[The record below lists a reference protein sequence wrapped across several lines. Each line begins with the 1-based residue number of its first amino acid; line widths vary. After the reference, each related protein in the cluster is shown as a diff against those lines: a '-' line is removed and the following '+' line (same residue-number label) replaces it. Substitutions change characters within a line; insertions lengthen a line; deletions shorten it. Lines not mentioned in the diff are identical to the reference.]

1 MRDRAYLSREH
12 MRLVTCDNPGHVH
25 EIPRRAMKVLLV
37 NGSARVHGNTAAALQ
52 QIAQTLETEG
62 IDTQI
67 FQLDAGAY
75 RDCIACN
82 RCSDLDGHCV
92 FDDDPVNEFL
102 NLAAQA
108 DGFVFWHTG
117 LLRASFDASSLPRSR
132 SMPAVPTFAHKPGAS
147 IAVARRAGTCASV
160 DVLNK
165 YFTINQ
171 MPVVS
176 SHLLERRLW
185 RRARRK
191 PPRCRG
197 HGNHAQP
204 GPQHGMDAQMHRS
217 GAARASP
224 REPERERTNFI
235 R

>member
-1 MRDRAYLSREH
+1 
-12 MRLVTCDNPGHVH
+12 
-25 EIPRRAMKVLLV
+25 MKVLLV
-37 NGSARVHGNTAAALQ
+37 NGSARVHGNTATALQ
-52 QIAQTLETEG
+52 QIAQTLEAEG

-67 FQLDAGAY
+67 FQLGAGTY

-108 DGFVFWHTG
+108 DGFVFGTPVYYAHPSGRT
-117 LLRASFDASSLPRSR
+117 LSFLDRAFYAGG
-132 SMPAVPTFAHKPGAS
+132 AAFAHKPGAS
-147 IAVARRAGTCASV
+147 IAVARRAGTCSSV

-176 SHLLERRLW
+176 STYWNVAFEAHPKKPFRTP
-185 RRARRK
+185 RAWQPCATWAATWHGYSNASK
-191 PPRCRG
+191 RG
-197 HGNHAQP
+197 AP
-204 GPQHGMDAQMHRS
+204 
-217 GAARASP
+217 RASP
-224 REPERERTNFI
+224 RPSRSAPGRTSFVSI
-235 R
+235 LSRSPCDTMSQGRRTPTKRQAS

>member
-1 MRDRAYLSREH
+1 
-12 MRLVTCDNPGHVH
+12 
-25 EIPRRAMKVLLV
+25 MKVLLV
-37 NGSARVHGNTAAALQ
+37 NGSARVHGNTVTALQ

-67 FQLDAGAY
+67 FPLGAGAY

-108 DGFVFWHTG
+108 DGFVFGTPVYYAHPSG
-117 LLRASFDASSLPRSR
+117 RILSFLDRAFYAGGG
-132 SMPAVPTFAHKPGAS
+132 AFAHKPGAS
-147 IAVARRAGTCASV
+147 IAVARRAGPCASV

-176 SHLLERRLW
+176 STYWNVAFGGAPEETLQDAEGMATMRNLGRNMAWMLKCIEAG
-185 RRARRK
+185 RAAGITA
-191 PPRCRG
+191 P
-197 HGNHAQP
+197 
-204 GPQHGMDAQMHRS
+204 
-217 GAARASP
+217 
-224 REPERERTNFI
+224 EPERERTNFI

>member
-1 MRDRAYLSREH
+1 
-12 MRLVTCDNPGHVH
+12 
-25 EIPRRAMKVLLV
+25 MKVLLV
-37 NGSARVHGNTAAALQ
+37 NGSARVHGNTATALK
-52 QIAQTLETEG
+52 QIAQALEAED

-67 FQLDAGAY
+67 FQLGTAAY

-108 DGFVFWHTG
+108 DGFVFGTPVYYAHPSG
-117 LLRASFDASSLPRSR
+117 RILSFLDRAFYAGGT
-132 SMPAVPTFAHKPGAS
+132 AFAHKPGAS
-147 IAVARRAGTCASV
+147 IAVARRAGTCASF

-176 SHLLERRLW
+176 STYWNVAFGGAPEEDLRDAEGMATMRNLGRNMAWMLKCIEAG
-185 RRARRK
+185 RAAGITA
-191 PPRCRG
+191 P
-197 HGNHAQP
+197 
-204 GPQHGMDAQMHRS
+204 
-217 GAARASP
+217 
-224 REPERERTNFI
+224 EPERARTNFI

>member
-1 MRDRAYLSREH
+1 
-12 MRLVTCDNPGHVH
+12 
-25 EIPRRAMKVLLV
+25 MKVLLV

-108 DGFVFWHTG
+108 DGFVFGTPVYYAHPSG
-117 LLRASFDASSLPRSR
+117 RILSFLDRAFYAGG
-132 SMPAVPTFAHKPGAS
+132 ATFAHKPGAS

-176 SHLLERRLW
+176 STYWNVAFGGAPEETLQDAEGMATMRNLGRNMAWMLKCIE
-185 RRARRK
+185 AG
-191 PPRCRG
+191 RG
-197 HGNHAQP
+197 AGITAP
-204 GPQHGMDAQMHRS
+204 
-217 GAARASP
+217 
-224 REPERERTNFI
+224 EPERERTNFI

>member
-1 MRDRAYLSREH
+1 
-12 MRLVTCDNPGHVH
+12 
-25 EIPRRAMKVLLV
+25 MKVLLV

-108 DGFVFWHTG
+108 DGFVFGTPVYYAHPSG
-117 LLRASFDASSLPRSR
+117 RILSFLDRAFYAGG
-132 SMPAVPTFAHKPGAS
+132 ATFAHKPGAS
-147 IAVARRAGTCASV
+147 IAVARRAGTCVSV

-176 SHLLERRLW
+176 STYWNVAFGGAPEETLQDAEGMATMRNLGRNMAWMLKCIE
-185 RRARRK
+185 AG
-191 PPRCRG
+191 RG
-197 HGNHAQP
+197 AGITAP
-204 GPQHGMDAQMHRS
+204 
-217 GAARASP
+217 
-224 REPERERTNFI
+224 EPERERTNFI

>member
-1 MRDRAYLSREH
+1 
-12 MRLVTCDNPGHVH
+12 
-25 EIPRRAMKVLLV
+25 MKVLLV
-37 NGSARVHGNTAAALQ
+37 NGSARVHGNTATALQ

-67 FQLDAGAY
+67 FQLGAGAY

-82 RCSDLDGHCV
+82 RCSNLDGHCV

-108 DGFVFWHTG
+108 DGFVFGTPVYYAHPSG
-117 LLRASFDASSLPRSR
+117 RILSFLDRAFYAGG
-132 SMPAVPTFAHKPGAS
+132 AAFAHKPGAS
-147 IAVARRAGTCASV
+147 IAIARRAGTCSSV

-176 SHLLERRLW
+176 STMATMRNLGRNMAWMLKCIEAG
-185 RRARRK
+185 RAAGITV
-191 PPRCRG
+191 P
-197 HGNHAQP
+197 
-204 GPQHGMDAQMHRS
+204 
-217 GAARASP
+217 
-224 REPERERTNFI
+224 EPERARTNFI